1 MTPHGHSYEVT
12 PSKFLSITFY
22 HFVMAHI
29 AVNEQLPGIVGLLH
43 FRPQT
48 AKPLNELAEIL
59 LRGES
64 TLTRGEREIIASYV
78 SHQNNCHFC
87 HTVHGAVASH
97 HYGGN
102 LNLIDD
108 IKAGCVSTPLSD
120 KMRALLNIAGKVQ
133 QAGKAVLP
141 SDIDAAHNEG
151 ATDREIHDTVLIAA
165 AFFMFNRYVDGLGT
179 LAPQPKEAYND
190 MGRMLAFDGYLVT
203 TPELA

>member
-1 MTPHGHSYEVT
+1 
-12 PSKFLSITFY
+12 
-22 HFVMAHI
+22 MAHI

-43 FRPQT
+43 FRPET

-78 SHQNNCHFC
+78 SHKNNCHFC
-87 HTVHGAVASH
+87 HTVHGAAASH
-97 HYGGN
+97 HYGGD

-108 IKAGCVSTPLSD
+108 IKTGCESTSLSA
-120 KMRALLNIAGKVQ
+120 KMRTLLKIAEKVQ
-133 QAGKAVLP
+133 QSGKAVLP
-141 SDIDAAHNEG
+141 ADIELAREEG

-165 AFFMFNRYVDGLGT
+165 AFCMFNRYVDGLNT
-179 LAPQPKEAYND
+179 FAPQPKEAYDD
-190 MGRMLAFDGYLVT
+190 MGKMLAFDGYLVT